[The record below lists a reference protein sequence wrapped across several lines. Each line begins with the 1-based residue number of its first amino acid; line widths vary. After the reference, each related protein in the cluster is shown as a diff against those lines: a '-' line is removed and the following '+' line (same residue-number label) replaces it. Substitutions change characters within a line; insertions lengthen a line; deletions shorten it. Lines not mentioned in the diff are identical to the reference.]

1 MATDTANG
9 MSGTWAGVLHRNS
22 MALAAEGP
30 WEIVDIRCLPEGAI
44 VRMAAADGL
53 VWETK
58 HGGTCE
64 CCGLAINNIVYF
76 RRADGK
82 QITLGMDCALTLA
95 KNQGDKKAL
104 ARLKRAESEHDKT
117 LRAARKAKNTARLVA
132 RLAEVASEN
141 LVTCADQL
149 ARLDSAA
156 QLNPVFGDMAD
167 RIRSGKATGLSAK
180 QLAWLESVELAR

>member
-30 WEIVDIRCLPEGAI
+30 WEIVDIRCLPAGTI

-64 CCGLAINNIVYF
+64 CCGMAINNIVYF
-76 RRADGK
+76 RSADGK

-95 KNQGDKKAL
+95 KNQGDKRAI
-104 ARLKRAESEHDKT
+104 ARLKRAESEHDKS
-117 LRAARKAKNTARLVA
+117 LRASRKAKADARKSA
-132 RLAEVASEN
+132 KLAEVATAN
-141 LVTCADQL
+141 LVTCADLL
-149 ARLDSAA
+149 ARLDSATR
-156 QLNPVFGDMAD
+156 LNPVFGDMAN

-180 QLAWLESVELAR
+180 QAAWLESVELTM